1 MKQIA
6 DRLFAWFCHPEYYP
20 DIKGDL
26 EELYDR
32 HLEAGVRFPD
42 LKYTLDV
49 LLLFRISLIRPISVF
64 ENSIINT
71 AMIYNYLKVSI
82 RTLMRQKVYS
92 AINIIGLAVGL
103 AGFLLINEYVAF
115 ESSYDAFNEDADVL
129 YRVSTVERGDGG
141 VNVKDA
147 MASYSV
153 GELLQEKTPE
163 VLSHTVSKRISDVI
177 FRNGNVVFTEKKV
190 ISADS
195 AFFDH
200 FSFKLLKGNK
210 DEVFSGPLQVVLS
223 ESKAKTYFGD
233 QDPIGKTLE
242 VLAPFKVSVTVTGI
256 MQDIPINTHYHFD
269 ILLSDKTLVDMRDYK
284 NWNWNNYY
292 VYVKL
297 HPETDMAELQEKA
310 DAAAMGVYGEDNT
323 DFWEFTLA
331 KNIYLQSDF
340 TYEPQIQ
347 GSEKAVSFL
356 AIISL
361 FILLIAWINYIN
373 LSTAKAVDRAKEVGL
388 RKVVGA
394 FKFQLTAQFL
404 FEALLI
410 NLMGAVFALV
420 LSELLLDFF
429 NQLVGK
435 EILLHVWNNGPFL
448 INLGLFVLLGT
459 FVSGMYPALV
469 LSGFKPIA
477 VLKGKYANS
486 KTGVKL
492 RKGLVIAQFAASL
505 VLIAATFTVQQ
516 QVNYMKGKDIGI
528 DTEHVAMV
536 SVPRSGAETR
546 EQYNAYLSKF
556 NTMKEEMRSHS
567 TILSLGGT
575 NSMPGGESSDISS
588 TTNKMGIP
596 GLTEQLQSTTYL
608 QLFDGDFV
616 ETLDMKILAGRDF
629 DKDIASDSAAIMV
642 NESFLRRL
650 NIADMAAVVGQ
661 QLMMG
666 EQGDA
671 DHYRIIGVVKDF
683 NRTTLK
689 TAVEPT
695 VYLPGFNS
703 RNLAIKLQGD
713 KYKEALAHLE
723 QTWNG
728 YFPDSPFEFTF
739 IDARFDA
746 LYDQDERFGNVFAVF
761 SVFSILVATLGL
773 FGLVSF
779 LALQRTKEIGIRKV
793 LGASIG
799 QIVGIFYKDF
809 IILLAISA
817 VLGIPAIYFS
827 MNAWLE
833 NYAFRI
839 SFPWLMT
846 GASLL
851 IVVVFALVTVGY
863 QTYQVAIK
871 DPSTTLRN
879 E

>member
-1 MKQIA
+1 MKKLA
-6 DRLFAWFCHPEYYP
+6 DRLFSWFCHPDYYP

-32 HLEAGVRFPD
+32 HLEAEVRFPD

-49 LLLFRISLIRPISVF
+49 LLLFRISLIRPITVF

-71 AMIYNYLKVSI
+71 AMIYNYFKVSI

-103 AGFLLINEYVAF
+103 TGFLLINEYVQF
-115 ESSYDAFNEDADVL
+115 ENSYDGFHEDSAVL

-141 VNVKDA
+141 VQVKDA
-147 MASYSV
+147 MASYSS
-153 GELLQEKTPE
+153 GDLLQEKIPE
-163 VLSHTVSKRISDVI
+163 VLSHTVSKRVRNVT

-200 FSFKLLKGNK
+200 FSYELLKGNK
-210 DEVFSGPLQVVLS
+210 DELFSGPLQVVLS

-256 MQDIPINTHYHFD
+256 MQDIPANTHYHFD
-269 ILLSDKTLVDMRDYK
+269 ILLSDKSLAGMNDYK
-284 NWNWNNYY
+284 NWNYNNYY

-297 HPETDMAELQEKA
+297 HPETDLAQLHQKA
-310 DAAAMGVYGEDNT
+310 DAIAIEQFDEDNT
-323 DFWEFTLA
+323 DFWEFN
-331 KNIYLQSDF
+331 KVKDIYLQSDF

-356 AIISL
+356 SIISL

-373 LSTAKAVDRAKEVGL
+373 LSTARAVDRAKEVGL

-394 FKFQLTAQFL
+394 FKTQLTVQFL

-410 NLMGAVFALV
+410 NLMGALFALA
-420 LSELLLDFF
+420 LSELLLNFF

-435 EILLHVWNNGPFL
+435 EIIQHVWNNGPFL
-448 INLGLFVLLGT
+448 SNLALFVLLGT
-459 FVSGMYPALV
+459 FVSGIYPALV

-486 KTGVKL
+486 KTGIQL

-516 QVNYMKGKDIGI
+516 QVRFMKGKDMGI
-528 DTEHVAMV
+528 DTEHVIMV
-536 SVPRSGAETR
+536 SVPRSGAETQ
-546 EQYNAYLSKF
+546 EQYDAYVSKF
-556 NTMKEEMRSHS
+556 NTMKEEMRNHS
-567 TILSLGGT
+567 TILNLGGT
-575 NSMPGGESSDISS
+575 NSMPGGESNDISS

-596 GLTEQLQSTTYL
+596 GMSEQLQSTTYL
-608 QLFDGDFV
+608 QGFDGNFV
-616 ETLDMKILAGRDF
+616 ETMDMEIIAGRDF
-629 DKDIASDSAAIMV
+629 NKDIASDSIAMMV
-642 NESFLRRL
+642 NEAFLRRL
-650 NIADMAAVVGQ
+650 NISDYASVVGET
-661 QLMMG
+661 LMMG
-666 EQGDA
+666 DEDDA
-671 DHYRIIGVVKDF
+671 DRFKIIGVLKDF
-683 NRTTLK
+683 NRTSLK

-695 VYLPGFNS
+695 IYYSGFNS
-703 RNLAIKLQGD
+703 RNLAIKLQTGQ
-713 KYKEALAHLE
+713 YQAALAHLE
-723 QTWNG
+723 QTWNT

-739 IDARFDA
+739 IDERFAA

-793 LGASIG
+793 LGASIW

-809 IILLAISA
+809 LILLAISA
-817 VLGIPAIYFS
+817 VLGIPAVYFS

-839 SFPWLMT
+839 SFPWLLT
-846 GASLL
+846 AVSLL
-851 IVVVFALVTVGY
+851 IVVLFALITVGY
-863 QTYQVAIK
+863 QTYKVAVM
-871 DPSTTLRN
+871 DPSKTLRY